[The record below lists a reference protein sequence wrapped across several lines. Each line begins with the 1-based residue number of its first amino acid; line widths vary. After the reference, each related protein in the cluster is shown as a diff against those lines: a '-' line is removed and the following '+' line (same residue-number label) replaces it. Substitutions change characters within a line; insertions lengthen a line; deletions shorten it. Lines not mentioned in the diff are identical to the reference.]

1 MSLYAKVEM
10 TVLGGFV
17 LVGVILSLATD
28 PCMTLEPIEK
38 IYNEIEGGAVK
49 LQCFI
54 SNPPNEERSNSSV
67 QGVVKITGFVSSLS
81 FGAHGIALETR
92 MQPGEGR
99 TYCNSTVKVIHFAII
114 TLNKFVQEMFQERMA
129 TLICTVWGENMVSG
143 IATFEFYLNDMFLQ
157 RKQRKY
163 SNGTVSSAIHSKFD
177 GRYWQCKA
185 KVWMNSRN
193 GSLNSRRPWTLS
205 AALGTRPSKKGS
217 CEDKGDFSSTTVVYG
232 VSRVV
237 RTVTTTFAT
246 TKVAN
251 NCLEQNNRPIVIHY
265 SRCSTYV
272 R

>member
-28 PCMTLEPIEK
+28 PCMTLKPIEK

-99 TYCNSTVKVIHFAII
+99 AYCNSTVKVIHLAII

-217 CEDKGDFSSTTVVYG
+217 CEDKGDFSSTTVEWYAL
-232 VSRVV
+232 SRP
-237 RTVTTTFAT
+237 R
-246 TKVAN
+246 
-251 NCLEQNNRPIVIHY
+251 LQPQR
-265 SRCSTYV
+265 
-272 R
+272 